1 MSVARVTW
9 KKKTSGSFYY
19 AAKKESLIANI
30 CNNKSGIAYID
41 KKCEWCIIISSKCKG
56 DTAMSEER
64 KLADVK
70 ISDIKDVDIMRG
82 FIATAGMGLCNKDE
96 ILDKKQV
103 VEDKLDDINSHLA
116 ELEDALQRWERT
128 EQSSSSKESYDLIE
142 EYGTEESIRNRLDV
156 LNKERT
162 QWAGF
167 LTQLESYLSE
177 CKNFNKTLCFSN
189 IRELLR
195 QNPDVKIGQI
205 EKEAGIRLGYMSRL
219 EKDGNTSEPSMEF
232 VVTAAKLLKVS
243 VDTLISVDL
252 TGLTPTEQYITSFFD
267 KLKEDTLKDRLD
279 WNRETAFYLNRMEPD
294 MNGFVYH
301 PLFAE
306 ETFYEET
313 DCEYPQEVTRIV
325 FNSKTFGPKTY
336 IAGDCFNL
344 RLKNGTTLYLMD
356 IEKSVHKVGDSSTAA
371 KEAWM
376 YVPSKGSQLLVASQD
391 DTPVAP
397 FLELL
402 FSTVKERMEHPKVNN
417 DVMYAIDAFMKDDIA
432 DDMDEMPF

>member
-1 MSVARVTW
+1 
-9 KKKTSGSFYY
+9 
-19 AAKKESLIANI
+19 
-30 CNNKSGIAYID
+30 
-41 KKCEWCIIISSKCKG
+41 
-56 DTAMSEER
+56 MSEER

-70 ISDIKDVDIMRG
+70 ISDIKDIDIMRG
-82 FIATAGMGLCNKDE
+82 FIATADMGLCNKDE

-103 VEDKLDDINSHLA
+103 VEDKLDDLNSRLA
-116 ELEDALQRWERT
+116 ELEDALQRWEHT

-142 EYGTEESIRNRLDV
+142 EYGTEESIRNRRDV

-243 VDTLISVDL
+243 VDILISVDL

-279 WNRETAFYLNRMEPD
+279 WNRETAFNLNRMEPD

-313 DCEYPQEVTRIV
+313 DCEYPQEATRIV
-325 FNSKTFGPKTY
+325 FNSKTFGTKTY

-356 IEKSVHKVGDSSTAA
+356 IEKSVHKVGDPSAAA

-402 FSTVKERMEHPKVNN
+402 FSTVKERMEHPKVNK
-417 DVMYAIDAFMKDDIA
+417 DVMYAIDSFMKDDIK
-432 DDMDEMPF
+432 DDDTDECPF